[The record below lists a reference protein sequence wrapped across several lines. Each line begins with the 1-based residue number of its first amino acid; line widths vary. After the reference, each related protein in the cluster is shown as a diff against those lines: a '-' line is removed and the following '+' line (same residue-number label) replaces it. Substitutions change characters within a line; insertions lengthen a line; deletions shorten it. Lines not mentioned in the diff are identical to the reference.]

1 VESFVRKM
9 RAREQWT
16 TDPTTFGKWRSIGV
30 DDEAASDDSADD
42 LAGVFLVVED
52 CAAGSGLTVVVDV
65 IPGRR
70 RLRRGLGW
78 QQGLKDLTS
87 ADAQIFETNAGRQ

>member
-1 VESFVRKM
+1 M